1 MCSHGKTW
9 RHRSG
14 ANYIRL
20 ESIIQSQKDYGVRT
34 GSLREKSRDCHSRS
48 RLALHGANQNLG
60 SWRGRPIMIDVWFFR
75 ILDSILLL
83 ARAGMYSAAAFLM
96 YEIASRFQ

>member
-1 MCSHGKTW
+1 
-9 RHRSG
+9 
-14 ANYIRL
+14 
-20 ESIIQSQKDYGVRT
+20 
-34 GSLREKSRDCHSRS
+34 
-48 RLALHGANQNLG
+48 
-60 SWRGRPIMIDVWFFR
+60 MIDVWFFR